1 MKKIIDDVQITFV
14 CNDCDSEE
22 VCSVDEAVYNG
33 PPLCPK
39 CNYENAMEI
48 SNYYIEE

>member
-1 MKKIIDDVQITFV
+1 MKKIVDNVQITFV
-14 CNDCDSEE
+14 CNDCNSEE